1 MIDNTSV
8 QSIATN
14 TLLIPDIP
22 KNFFA
27 CSSAMKQIEEKFAE
41 FGTISQFILMKGFG
55 RIMVIYEETMAAIKA
70 KLEIDRATL
79 FWKQENENVEIIA
92 MGKDLENI
100 WNANTLEIRI
110 YFGQH
115 NPINPDLALSRLQV
129 PDLERNFLISPP
141 GSPFEDWE
149 QTLESPPNKAVLAS
163 DLSHALADYSDDN
176 MEDLDDFL
184 LDDSDFFEVQEKLP
198 LIQIDAEDNSRV
210 STPSTPNSADSRR
223 SNGQKLKVVLSEN
236 ADGAENLPRITIQD
250 WDGDNLSFNSGGLFP
265 GAPKTQMPKLKV
277 EPTARPP
284 LQA

>member
-1 MIDNTSV
+1 MADNTSV

-41 FGTISQFILMKGFG
+41 FGPVSQFILMKGFG
-55 RIMVIYEETMAAIKA
+55 RIMVIYEETMAAINA
-70 KLEIDRATL
+70 KQAIDRAIL
-79 FWKQENENVEIIA
+79 FWEQDNENITIIA
-92 MGKDLENI
+92 MGKDLEPI
-100 WNANTLEIRI
+100 WNANGLEIRI

-149 QTLESPPNKAVLAS
+149 QTLESPPNRAVLAS
-163 DLSHALADYSDDN
+163 DLSHALADHSDDN
-176 MEDLDDFL
+176 MEDLEDFI
-184 LDDSDFFEVQEKLP
+184 LDDSDFFTVQEKLP
-198 LIQIDAEDNSRV
+198 LIQIDEGRSQAP
-210 STPSTPNSADSRR
+210 TPSTPNSAGSRR
-223 SNGQKLKVVLSEN
+223 SNGQKLMVVLSE
-236 ADGAENLPRITIQD
+236 DPEGTEELPRITIQD
-250 WDGDNLSFNSGGLFP
+250 WDGDESSFKSGLFA
-265 GAPKTQMPKLKV
+265 GVPKTQMPKLKV

-284 LQA
+284 LQTR